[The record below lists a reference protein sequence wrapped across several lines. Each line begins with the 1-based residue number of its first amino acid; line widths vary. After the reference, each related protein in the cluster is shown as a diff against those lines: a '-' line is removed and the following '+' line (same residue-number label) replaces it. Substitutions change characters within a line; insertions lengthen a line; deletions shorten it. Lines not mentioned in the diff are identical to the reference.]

1 MIASAG
7 GGADGRAQF
16 HRPHDVVATADGGVL
31 YVADLGNNCIRRISC
46 ATRPGGVCCC
56 VCTVHLDPNL
66 ARTSARPDRR
76 VRGGCAVELKVVY
89 EGRNVSQ
96 KQFVTTYAGR
106 QKRVAPNSVVPAVV
120 APFFGPMSLALSPDG
135 AHRFAHGR
143 RADCCHIAPL
153 TRAVHHRADVC
164 AEKRLFVMEAQGRR
178 VRMIET
184 SGALRS

>member
-1 MIASAG
+1 MLGGGLTAGRSSTDHMTWWPPPTVECCTLRTWATTASAASPVRHG
-7 GGADGRAQF
+7 
-16 HRPHDVVATADGGVL
+16 PVACAAASAL
-31 YVADLGNNCIRRISC
+31 SNLG
-46 ATRPGGVCCC
+46 
-56 VCTVHLDPNL
+56 PNL